1 MKTISELIRRAH
13 KDIKDAGITDGGVV
27 AAALPTVLAH
37 YLATEP
43 IEGARVPTERAMVP
57 TLPAATESAPA
68 NPYERVAH
76 AFEIPAEEI
85 GAMFTIREDAVSLE
99 VPVRQ
104 LPETKAQAAR
114 EITIVMAAVD
124 HALDRETRTAA
135 IRGILADYGR
145 YDPGNFMT
153 EIRRIPPEQVAIKGK
168 PNSRDHQLI
177 VRRPGMVEAA
187 RIIREWSGLPPEE

>member
-1 MKTISELIRRAH
+1 MKTISELIRRAR
-13 KDIKDAGITDGGVV
+13 KDIEDAGITDEGVV
-27 AAALPTVLAH
+27 ATTLPTVLAH
-37 YLATEP
+37 YMATEP

-57 TLPAATESAPA
+57 TLPVATESASA
-68 NPYERVAH
+68 NLSERVAR

-85 GAMFTIREDAVSLE
+85 EAMFTIREDAVSLE
-99 VPVRQ
+99 VPPKQ
-104 LPETKAQAAR
+104 LPDTKAQAAR
-114 EITIVMAAVD
+114 EVAIVLAAVD

-135 IRGILADYGR
+135 IRATLADYGR

-177 VRRPGMVEAA
+177 VRRPGTVEAA
-187 RIIREWSGLPPEE
+187 RIIRKWSGLPPEE